1 MYRPPRQN
9 NEQNNEEQ
17 VNIDEVLDKLKSS
30 FPKIPG
36 FGKGSPILIFF
47 IILILGIFWAGTG
60 FYTVGPDEQAARRI
74 FGNYVGTVDEGLH
87 WHYPSPIGKR
97 DIVSVTTTRR

>member
-30 FPKIPG
+30 LPKIPG
-36 FGKGSPILIFF
+36 KIFADAAIVINDNFYFNLGWQTSIGLIRIYVPLYQNWDQLNSDDKIET
-47 IILILGIFWAGTG
+47 IINRIRFSIGLPNLNLRQIF
-60 FYTVGPDEQAARRI
+60 
-74 FGNYVGTVDEGLH
+74 
-87 WHYPSPIGKR
+87 
-97 DIVSVTTTRR
+97 